1 MTDRRFTLDA
11 NVLVY
16 AMDRSGA
23 GKHERAIDL
32 IARAAASD
40 CILTLQALAEF
51 FFVTTRKGM
60 VSRREAAAAVRDWIE
75 IFPTAAADTEALLLA
90 LNPDPADGRLGF
102 WDAMLL
108 GTAHLA
114 GCRVALSED
123 MRDGTKFHGVTVI
136 DPFQGRALP
145 SAVESLLEPGEA

>member
-16 AMDRSGA
+16 AMDRGA
-23 GKHERAIDL
+23 SEKHERAIDL
-32 IARAAASD
+32 IARAAESD

-60 VSRREAAAAVRDWIE
+60 VSKREAATAVQDWIE
-75 IFPTAAADTEALLLA
+75 IFPTAAADTEALQLA
-90 LNPDPADGRLGF
+90 LNPDSTDGRLGF

-123 MRDGTKFHGVTVI
+123 MRDGTKFHGIAVI
-136 DPFQGRALP
+136 DPFRGMSLP
-145 SAVESLLEPGEA
+145 SAVEALLEPDA